1 MAQVIKAVVEKGLLR
16 PLRPLN
22 LRERQTVRIQVLADE
37 PALSETLGEA
47 ARLMIAAGMM
57 RPKSAGPIPEDPVP
71 ADEGCRLQ
79 PCRLADLL
87 GAAPGKPLSEIVLE
101 SLEEG

>member
-22 LRERQTVRIQVLADE
+22 LRERQTVRIQILADE
-37 PALSETLGEA
+37 PALPGTPGEA

-57 RPKSAGPIPEDPVP
+57 RAKSADPIPDDPVP
-71 ADEGCRLQ
+71 ADERR
-79 PCRLADLL
+79 RLADLL
-87 GAAPGKPLSEIVLE
+87 GAVPGKPLSEIVLE
-101 SLEEG
+101 ERG

>member
-22 LRERQTVRIQVLADE
+22 LRERQTVRIQILADE
-37 PALSETLGEA
+37 PALSETPGET
-47 ARLMIAAGMM
+47 ARLMLAAGMM

-71 ADEGCRLQ
+71 ADERR
-79 PCRLADLL
+79 RLADLL
-87 GAAPGKPLSEIVLE
+87 GAAPGKPLSEIVLDE
-101 SLEEG
+101 RGER

>member
-37 PALSETLGEA
+37 PALSETPGEA
-47 ARLMIAAGMM
+47 ARLMVAAGML

-71 ADEGCRLQ
+71 AAERR
-79 PCRLADLL
+79 RLADLL
-87 GAAPGKPLSEIVLE
+87 GAAPGKPLSELILDDRGE
-101 SLEEG
+101 L